1 MAITT
6 IDGIVDGLGNAA
18 QLLQINKGSIISQLS
33 GGFSALWRATGTPG
47 QGAIPGA
54 AAVCTGALLGAMA
67 FVAPTTGKSSYLA
80 RGFLMSGNTVTD
92 VDVHDRLAHMGGLS
106 GTVITAQ
113 TVSVDVAGTGNN
125 MVARRGA
132 ADYSDVEWWL
142 EWYTATG
149 ATAATATVTY
159 TNAAGTAG
167 RTTTVALT
175 ASMGAS
181 RRLPI
186 LGASGEF
193 IQSVQSVTLS
203 VSTGTAGSFGVT
215 ASRYR
220 TNVSLG
226 LANAGQVSDW
236 QMLGLPKIDD
246 EACLELLVIPNAG
259 NTGALYGAMT
269 LIQG

>member
-18 QLLQINKGSIISQLS
+18 QLLQINKASITSQIA
-33 GGFSALWRATGTPG
+33 GGFSAIWRANSTPA
-47 QGAIPGA
+47 QGAVPGA

-67 FVAPTTGKSSYLA
+67 FVAPTGGKFSYLA

-92 VDVHDRLAHMGGLS
+92 VDVHDRLAHMGGLN

-113 TVSVDVAGTGNN
+113 TVNVDVAGIGNN

-159 TNAAGTAG
+159 TNAAGTTG
-167 RTTTVALT
+167 RTTTVALA
-175 ASMGAS
+175 ASVGAS

-186 LGASGEF
+186 LGAAGEF

-215 ASRYR
+215 ASRMR
-220 TNVSLG
+220 TNMSLG
-226 LANAGQVSDW
+226 LANAGQVADW

-246 EACLELLVIPNAG
+246 EACLELLVIPNAT
-259 NTGALYGAMT
+259 NTGVLYGAIT

>member
-6 IDGIVDGLGNAA
+6 IDGIVNGLGNAA
-18 QLLQINKGSIISQLS
+18 QLLQINKNSITVQIA
-33 GGFSALWRATGTPG
+33 GGFSALWRAGNTPAA
-47 QGAIPGA
+47 GAIPGA
-54 AAVCTGALLGAMA
+54 AAICTGALLGAMA
-67 FVAPTTGKSSYLA
+67 YVAPTGGKFSYLA

-92 VDVHDRLAHMGGLS
+92 VDVHDRLAHMGGLN
-106 GTVITAQ
+106 GTLTTAQ
-113 TVSVDVAGTGNN
+113 TVDVTVAGAGNN
-125 MVARRGA
+125 MVARRGD

-159 TNAAGTAG
+159 TNAAGTTG
-167 RTTTVALT
+167 RTTTVALA
-175 ASMGAS
+175 ASIGAS

-186 LGASGEF
+186 LGAAGEF
-193 IQSVQSVTLS
+193 IQSVQTVTLS

-215 ASRYR
+215 ASRMR
-220 TNVSLG
+220 TNMSLG
-226 LANAGQVSDW
+226 LANAGQVADW

-246 EACLELLVIPNAG
+246 EACLELLVIPNAA
-259 NTGALYGAMT
+259 NTGQLYGAMT